1 MAVPFIYILCN
12 DRYLILR
19 TIYQREHVIVFV
31 HIFLKYSQNV
41 VKITKQV
48 LMYLSTL
55 DKRNSQ
61 VVIYKNLSL
70 SSSWLYRS
78 WFFFS
83 FDQSINWQ
91 DFSLVSTMT
100 LCIAIDI
107 TRYYLPVFITVAFWV
122 GVQEHAAEIRVRI
135 INTHNNI
142 YNISLWVQSTSPERL
157 KRILIICLFILFLI
171 Q

>member
-1 MAVPFIYILCN
+1 
-12 DRYLILR
+12 
-19 TIYQREHVIVFV
+19 
-31 HIFLKYSQNV
+31 
-41 VKITKQV
+41 
-48 LMYLSTL
+48 MYLSTL

-100 LCIAIDI
+100 LCIAIRFLKRERKTYSFHFLYYIYMPLQLSVWHIIIDK
-107 TRYYLPVFITVAFWV
+107 TRNYLPVFITVAFWV

-142 YNISLWVQSTSPERL
+142 YNISIWVQSTSPERL
-157 KRILIICLFILFLI
+157 KRILIICLLILFLI
-171 Q
+171 

>member
-1 MAVPFIYILCN
+1 
-12 DRYLILR
+12 
-19 TIYQREHVIVFV
+19 
-31 HIFLKYSQNV
+31 
-41 VKITKQV
+41 
-48 LMYLSTL
+48 MYLSTL

-61 VVIYKNLSL
+61 VVIYKNHHDYIVRDFPLVAE
-70 SSSWLYRS
+70 
-78 WFFFS
+78 S

-142 YNISLWVQSTSPERL
+142 YNISL
-157 KRILIICLFILFLI
+157 
-171 Q
+171 